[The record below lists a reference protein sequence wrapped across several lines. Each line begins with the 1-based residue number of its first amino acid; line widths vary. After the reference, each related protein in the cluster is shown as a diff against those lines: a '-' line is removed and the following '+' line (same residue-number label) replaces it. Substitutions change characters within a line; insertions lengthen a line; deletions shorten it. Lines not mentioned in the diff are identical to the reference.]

1 MTDSVSKVIDEIKDL
16 FVKLVILVLAL
27 VLAAISF
34 FWYLVLYITPEA
46 PINRDAQG
54 LYLVNTS
61 NFNHWHTYSTL
72 LGSPANSIKL
82 DDELLIRSIAKVD
95 TSCAGIANCDRYRSK
110 FYTLNENN
118 RDVFVILKKDDDTFS
133 NYARDLKNN
142 VERHN
147 ELITNFDVEVDF
159 NEPDFPEI
167 FNYKVSKLN
176 GTHKVDV
183 THDKKIDFANARCRV
198 NGIGCSVEAIGSF
211 SIIGFPN
218 ISFKVR

>member
-1 MTDSVSKVIDEIKDL
+1 MSDSVSKVIDEIKGL

-110 FYTLNENN
+110 FYSLNENN

-147 ELITNFDVEVDF
+147 ELITNFDVEVLSISQPSKPTNNF
-159 NEPDFPEI
+159 AWS
-167 FNYKVSKLN
+167 VS
-176 GTHKVDV
+176 GTSGAPISQASHVWLV
-183 THDKKIDFANARCRV
+183 RLLTHH
-198 NGIGCSVEAIGSF
+198 
-211 SIIGFPN
+211 P
-218 ISFKVR
+218 